1 MICPNCKAIIDDNSR
16 FCTVC
21 GFHITPQEKPAIK
34 YNAPDL
40 GFPSQPR
47 QTPVKPVP
55 NYTLQEQDSR
65 TIILPDD
72 QRGIVTP
79 IGVPAK
85 RKTVQKSP
93 QSFLRLLCCL
103 LPHALRLCFCS
114 RCRPNRL

>member
-16 FCTVC
+16 FCTAC
-21 GFHITPQEKPAIK
+21 GFRITPQEKPAIK

-72 QRGIVTP
+72 QRLSLIH
-79 IGVPAK
+79 I
-85 RKTVQKSP
+85 
-93 QSFLRLLCCL
+93 
-103 LPHALRLCFCS
+103 
-114 RCRPNRL
+114 